1 MNRAPPSHTQ
11 NNEVCANILLLNK
24 KVFKIPA
31 QNVRD
36 AIIEVVRSQM
46 PGTAFAGPFIMHL
59 TKMERKALD
68 IYDDLEFALGEHH
81 VTLRFQCAGRT
92 DAEAM
97 RYTIDRLSSEPNE
110 AFASPSKSWANKLK
124 FWG

>member
-1 MNRAPPSHTQ
+1 MNRVPPSYTQ
-11 NNEVCANILLLNK
+11 TKEVGANVLLLNK
-24 KVFKIPA
+24 KVFPIPT

-36 AIIEVVRSQM
+36 AIIETVRSQM
-46 PGTAFAGPFIMHL
+46 PGTTFAGPFIAHL
-59 TKMERKALD
+59 NKMGRKSLD

-81 VTLRFQCAGRT
+81 VTLRFQCPGRT

-97 RYTIDRLSSEPNE
+97 RYTIERLDSEPNE
-110 AFASPSKSWANKLK
+110 AFQAKPWSNKLK